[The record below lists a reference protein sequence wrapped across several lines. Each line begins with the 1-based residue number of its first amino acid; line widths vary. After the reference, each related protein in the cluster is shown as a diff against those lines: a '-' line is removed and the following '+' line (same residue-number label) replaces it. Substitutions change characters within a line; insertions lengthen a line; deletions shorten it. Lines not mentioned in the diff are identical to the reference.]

1 MNSEEKKNK
10 QEEYPILIL
19 WDTILRHKK
28 IVISFVTFII
38 IALGGVLWYR
48 YYSVKKEAQK
58 ELQET
63 LEHVAAITGTYK
75 GSYIILKLNPDNT
88 ASLTTGAGSYDEA
101 VHLGHWEE
109 KADGY
114 PIQIDFSDSF
124 EASMCGKSDGYF
136 STLYFFSN
144 ALWPNLDA
152 IQSMDYSK
160 AETLTKQK

>member
-1 MNSEEKKNK
+1 MDSKKRK
-10 QEEYPILIL
+10 KRQEEYPILLL
-19 WDTILRHKK
+19 WDAILHHKK
-28 IVISFVTFII
+28 IVSCLIAFVI
-38 IALGGVLWYR
+38 IAFGGIIWYR
-48 YYSVKKEAQK
+48 HYSVKKEEQK
-58 ELQET
+58 ELLKT
-63 LEHVAAITGTYK
+63 MEHVAAISGTYK
-75 GSYIILKLNPDNT
+75 SGYVILILNPDNT
-88 ASLTTGAGSYDEA
+88 ASLTTAAGSYDEA

-124 EASMCGKSDGYF
+124 EASMCGESDGYF
-136 STLYFFSN
+136 STLYFFSS

>member
-48 YYSVKKEAQK
+48 HYSVKKEAQK

-114 PIQIDFSDSF
+114 PIQIDFSDSLKLVCV
-124 EASMCGKSDGYF
+124 ESLMDISARYISSQMPYGQIL
-136 STLYFFSN
+136 TLFN
-144 ALWPNLDA
+144 RWITRKRKL
-152 IQSMDYSK
+152 
-160 AETLTKQK
+160 